1 MLNKIA
7 LVVLLSFV
15 TFLTQADTVTINP
28 DHPDQYVVKK
38 GDTLWDISGMFLSQP
53 WRWPEVWKGNPQIED
68 PHLIYP
74 GDVIRLSYVDGKP
87 FLTAS
92 GPGMVVSGRNV
103 KLSPVVREH
112 EKDEAIPTIPI
123 DVIKHFLA
131 RPIVVDGKDIDGWP
145 YVIGSQND
153 HLVASSGIKVY
164 VRGMEDGYNEGRY
177 SIYRK
182 GNAYVSNRGEESEVL
197 GYEAL
202 YIGDAEISKMG
213 DPATGIISSAKREIL
228 KGDRL
233 VRESEGEI
241 DTDFIPRSPSG
252 EMNGNILSVVDGVS
266 EIGQYQVVVIDIGM
280 RDGIEKGNVLGIY
293 QSGEEIV
300 DKFGPAFKEENEYT
314 ERIVLPDEDKSA
326 FNREL
331 SGIVNAARDL
341 KHWFWDDNL
350 GHYMGKRKSKG
361 EVVTLPE
368 EYAGVLMI
376 IRTFEKLSYGLVME
390 VQAPVHIDDAIRNL

>member
-7 LVVLLSFV
+7 FVALLSLV
-15 TFLTQADTVTINP
+15 TFLTQADTVTVNQDYP
-28 DHPDQYVVKK
+28 EQYVVKK
-38 GDTLWDISGMFLSQP
+38 GDTLWDITGMFLRQP
-53 WRWPEVWKGNPQIED
+53 WRWPEVWKGNPQID
-68 PHLIYP
+68 NPHLIYP
-74 GDVIRLSYVDGKP
+74 GDVVRLTYIDGKP

-92 GPGMVVSGRNV
+92 GPGMIVSGRNV

-112 EKDEAIPTIPI
+112 EKKEAIPTIPI
-123 DVIKHFLA
+123 DAIKHFLA

-145 YVIGSQND
+145 YIIGSQND
-153 HLVASSGIKVY
+153 HLIASTGIKVY
-164 VRGMEDGYNEGRY
+164 VRGMEESSGEGRY
-177 SIYRK
+177 SVYRK
-182 GNAYVSNRGEESEVL
+182 GDAYVSEKNGEPEIL

-202 YIGDAEISKMG
+202 YIGDAEIEKMG
-213 DPATGIISSAKREIL
+213 DPASGVISNAKREIQ

-233 VRESEGEI
+233 LSESEGEI
-241 DTDFIPRSPSG
+241 DTDFFPRTPSG
-252 EMNGNILSVVDGVS
+252 EMNGSILSVIDGVS
-266 EIGQYQVVVIDIGM
+266 EIGQYQVVVLDIGE

-293 QSGEEIV
+293 QSGEEIN
-300 DKFGPAFKEENEYT
+300 DKFGPAFKAENEYV

-331 SGIVNAARDL
+331 SEIFNAARDL
-341 KHWFWDDNL
+341 KHWFWDENL
-350 GHYMGKRKSKG
+350 GHYMGKREAKG

-390 VQAPVHIDDAIRNL
+390 VQAPVHINDSIHNL